1 VFLFTGSSGGQYGYS
16 DGWQDDGTFAYTG
29 EGQVGDMQFIRG
41 NAAIRDHAK
50 NGKDLFLFEETKGG
64 DGQRFLGRFSCA
76 GWEERTGADKEGS
89 QRKIIVFTLVPV
101 ELSESRAEEEAV
113 QALSQ
118 RPLKQLR
125 ELALAASGTSSG
137 TPKVSQRKHYER
149 SAAVKAYVL
158 SRANGVCE
166 ACEQPAPFKRVDG
179 TPYLE
184 PHHIRR
190 VSDGG
195 PDDIRFVAGICPS
208 CHRRVHHGE
217 DGASWNQMLSEKI
230 IELESKQELKT
241 TAKSTF

>member
-1 VFLFTGSSGGQYGYS
+1 
-16 DGWQDDGTFAYTG
+16 
-29 EGQVGDMQFIRG
+29 MQFIRG